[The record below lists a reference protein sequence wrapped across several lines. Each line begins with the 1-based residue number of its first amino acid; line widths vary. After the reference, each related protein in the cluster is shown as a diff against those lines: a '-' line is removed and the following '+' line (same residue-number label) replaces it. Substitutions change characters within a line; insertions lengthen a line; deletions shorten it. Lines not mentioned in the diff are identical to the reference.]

1 MDYNTGVPKGENPM
15 TKLDMLMAREELLK
29 QVEFIIDDELPNV
42 HPSQRY
48 NVILGVCDAICEQFP
63 AALQVN

>member
-1 MDYNTGVPKGENPM
+1 M
-15 TKLDMLMAREELLK
+15 TKLDLLTAREELLK

-42 HPSQRY
+42 HSSQRY

-63 AALQVN
+63 AQELIK

>member
-1 MDYNTGVPKGENPM
+1 MNQ
-15 TKLDMLMAREELLK
+15 LDLLMAREELLR

-48 NVILGVCDAICEQFP
+48 NVILGVCDAIWKNFP
-63 AALQVN
+63 AQETK